1 MPQVAPYGSWQSPIS
16 AAMVGAGNFRVSN
29 FQLKVDGAAVYWTDA
44 RPQERGSLALMR
56 CQAHDLASV
65 EEVTPP
71 DVNVRTA
78 VHEYGGGA
86 FAVKAGVLVY
96 VHFGD
101 QTLYRLDVNQNGK
114 TGEDGEGKEGG
125 PRPLTQREGMRYADM
140 ELDLGRG
147 RVISVREDH
156 TGGGHEPVN
165 TLVSV
170 SLDGDDAGTVLVE
183 GADFYAAPRLSPD
196 GRWLAYLAWRHPN
209 MPWDGC
215 ELWLAEVGAEGTLG
229 QPTLVAGG
237 PSEAI
242 FQPAWSPAGVL
253 HFVSDR
259 SGWWNLY
266 RWRDG
271 QTEALCP
278 MEAEFGLPQWAFG
291 IVTYDFLAEDRLVCA
306 YGQQGVWRLATLDT
320 TSGEFT
326 PVPTPYTEVVSVRAS
341 GGTAFFAAG
350 SPTETPAV
358 VVWDSA
364 TGKLTTL
371 YRPVTLDL
379 DPGALSIPEVV
390 EFPTEGGLTAYG
402 FFYPPTNRD
411 YVGPADTAP
420 PLLVLSHGGPTGQ
433 TSAKLDLNT
442 QFWTSR
448 GFGVLDVNYGGS
460 TGFGRAYRE
469 RLNGQWGVVDVD
481 DCCNGALTLAR
492 QGRADPNRLIIRG
505 GSAGGYTTLCALT
518 FRNVFKAGASYYGIG
533 DQELLDATTHKFES
547 RYNHS
552 MIGPY
557 PERRDVYQ
565 ARSPLRH
572 VGRLACPII
581 FFQGGLDKIVT
592 PDQAEA
598 MVAALRDKGIPV
610 AYILFEDEGH
620 GFRRAENVQRA
631 LEAELY
637 FYSRIF
643 GFALP
648 EAVAPVTI
656 ENFG

>member
-1 MPQVAPYGSWQSPIS
+1 MPQIAPYGSWRSPIS
-16 AAMVGAGNFRVSN
+16 AAMVGAGNFRVTN
-29 FQLKVDGAAVYWTDA
+29 FQLKVDGPYVYWTDA
-44 RPQERGSLALMR
+44 RPQERGRLALMR
-56 CQAHDLASV
+56 CRADRLAEV
-65 EEVTPP
+65 EEVTPT

-86 FAVKAGVLVY
+86 FAVKDGVLVY

-101 QTLYRLDVNQNGK
+101 LRLYRLDVGA
-114 TGEDGEGKEGG
+114 GG
-125 PRPLTQREGMRYADM
+125 PHSLTGREGMRYADM
-140 ELDLGRG
+140 DLDPRRG
-147 RVISVREDH
+147 RVVCVREDH

-170 SLDGDDAGTVLVE
+170 SLDGDDAGTVLVQ

-196 GRWLAYLAWRHPN
+196 GRWLAYLAWHHPN

-215 ELWLAEVGAEGTLG
+215 ELWLAEVGADGALG

-242 FQPAWSPAGVL
+242 FQPAWSPGGVL
-253 HFVSDR
+253 HFVADR

-266 RWRDG
+266 RLRDG
-271 QTEALCP
+271 QVEALCP
-278 MEAEFGLPQWAFG
+278 MEAEFGVPQWAFG
-291 IVTYDFLAEDRLVCA
+291 AATYDFLAEDRLVCT
-306 YGQQGVWRLATLDT
+306 YGEQGVWRLATVDT
-320 TSGEFT
+320 TSQTLT
-326 PVPTPYTEVVSVRAS
+326 PVQTPYTEIVSVRTSS
-341 GGTAFFAAG
+341 GMAFFAAG
-350 SPTETPAV
+350 APTETPAV
-358 VVWDSA
+358 VAWEGA
-364 TGKLTTL
+364 TGRLTTV

-379 DPGALSIPEVV
+379 DPGYLSIPEVV

-402 FFYPPTNRD
+402 FFYPPANRD
-411 YVGPADTAP
+411 YVGPAAAP
-420 PLLVLSHGGPTGQ
+420 PPLIVLSHGGPTGQ
-433 TSAKLDLNT
+433 TTAKLDLNT

-460 TGFGRAYRE
+460 TGFGRAYRR

-481 DCCNGALTLAR
+481 DCCNGALTLAQ
-492 QGRADPNRLIIRG
+492 QGRADPERLIIRG

-518 FRNVFKAGASYYGIG
+518 FRDVFKAGASYYGIG
-533 DQELLDATTHKFES
+533 DQELLDASTHKFES
-547 RYNHS
+547 RYNYS

-557 PERRDVYQ
+557 PERRDVYR

-572 VGRLACPII
+572 VERLACPVI
-581 FFQGGLDKIVT
+581 FFQGALDKIVT
-592 PDQAEA
+592 PDQAEG
-598 MVAALRDKGIPV
+598 MVAALRAKGIPV

-637 FYSRIF
+637 FYARVF
-643 GFALP
+643 GFALA
-648 EAVAPVTI
+648 EAVEPVAI
-656 ENFG
+656 ENLG